1 MVDDKKRG
9 PKPET
14 GQTKSELV
22 AVRLDPLDLARL
34 DALVERRAH
43 LLRSAGKD
51 PGRSTRS
58 SALVWAIRTT
68 EQWTARRE
76 WADEVAMVA
85 GSERLETLL
94 TNWNEYQLAGLK
106 RAAET
111 LEEINRRP
119 GPARR
124 EGTKEDR

>member
-1 MVDDKKRG
+1 MVEGSRRG
-9 PKPET
+9 PKPIT

-106 RAAET
+106 RAADI
-111 LEEINRRP
+111 LESINRADE
-119 GPARR
+119 ARER
-124 EGTKEDR
+124 DED